1 MADETGIARGSVEL
15 TLVMPAY
22 NEGADIAGVVYRA
35 ATALRDL
42 GRRFEIVVVDDG
54 STDETPTIL
63 RAAEQT
69 VPELRVVRLR
79 LNAGQHIATVV
90 GLRAARGEL
99 VVVADADE
107 QVPPSNIRALVET
120 AFANPQADVIAGA
133 RARRNSAAHRD
144 FGSRLVTILVNRLTG
159 SNLSDPATTF
169 RLFRRNTVQDIL
181 RADVL
186 AQNVPLLVSFL
197 RAKVVEVPVEVQAEE
212 GRRSRYGFL
221 RLVHVLLLAILNF
234 SAGTT
239 TILSLMALG
248 CLNVLIGTSGLAGV
262 VAAGIVLQHP
272 LRTNWLLFFILIVI
286 VGLQFILVGVVAY
299 KVERINV
306 NLRFRGQL
314 ESIHDDPGA

>member
-1 MADETGIARGSVEL
+1 MADETGNAAGSVEL
-15 TLVMPAY
+15 TFVMPAY
-22 NEGADIAGVVYRA
+22 NEEAGIAGVVHRA
-35 ATALRDL
+35 AAALRDL

-54 STDETPTIL
+54 STDDTAVVL

-90 GLRAARGEL
+90 GLRAARGQF
-99 VVVADADE
+99 VIVADADE
-107 QVPPSNIRALVET
+107 QVLPSNIRALVD
-120 AFANPQADVIAGA
+120 AAVANPRADVIAGA
-133 RARRNSAAHRD
+133 RTRRNSAAHRN
-144 FGSRLVTILVNRLTG
+144 FGSRLVTMFVNRLTR

-181 RADVL
+181 RSDVL

-197 RAKVVEVPVEVQAEE
+197 RAKVVEVPVEVRAEE
-212 GRRSRYGFL
+212 ARRSRYGFL
-221 RLVHVLLLAILNF
+221 RLVHVLLLALLNF

-248 CLNVLIGTSGLAGV
+248 CLSVVIGTGGLAGV
-262 VAAGIVLQHP
+262 VTAGMVLQHP
-272 LRTNWLLFFILIVI
+272 LRTNWLLFFILILI

-314 ESIHDDPGA
+314 ESIHDDPGS